1 MSAATQG
8 NESCLPPSKDAAQTD
23 FPAAPTPPVVRP
35 DLVGLPTLA
44 VPGEGTF
51 VVRHGLDS
59 IATICSAGMTPRVV
73 TGLLLRTLKNHF
85 ADPDLILDPKLQKY
99 VWNQDSSKSKI
110 RIIQN
115 AFFDAKSAG
124 QFPAIVVGRGNLES
138 KRVAMDDKAQ
148 STNDPIAMAMAGITK
163 YTRFHL
169 VQYTV
174 TCIAENVGEAD
185 DLAMEV
191 FDTFSYLSPMMTE
204 RLPFH
209 DFQVVGM
216 GALGALT
223 DVGTQLA
230 VPVQLTMAYEYAW
243 TLQPLAP
250 RTKTLSIH
258 PT

>member
-1 MSAATQG
+1 MSSATQG
-8 NESCLPPSKDAAQTD
+8 NESCLPPSKDVAQTD
-23 FPAAPTPPVVRP
+23 FPAAPVTSVVRP
-35 DLVGLPTLA
+35 DHDGFPTLEI
-44 VPGEGTF
+44 PGSGSF

-59 IATICSAGMTPRVV
+59 IATICRAGMTPRVV
-73 TGLLLRTLKNHF
+73 TGLLLRTIKNHF

-99 VWNQDSSKSKI
+99 VWNQDSTKSKI
-110 RIIQN
+110 RIVQN
-115 AFFDAKSAG
+115 AYFDAKSAG
-124 QFPAIVVGRGNLES
+124 QFPAIIVGRGNLES
-138 KRVAMDDKAQ
+138 KRVSMDDKAQ
-148 STNDPIAMAMAGITK
+148 SVDDPRAMAMAGISK
-163 YTRFHL
+163 YVRFHI
-169 VQYTV
+169 VSYTV
-174 TCIAENVGEAD
+174 TCVAENIGEAD

-191 FDTFSYLSPMMTE
+191 FDTLSYLSPMMTE

-223 DVGTQLA
+223 DTGTQLA

-250 RTKTLSIH
+250 RLKTLSIH